1 MSESDQVALIWSA
14 AVDRYEQI
22 TNRKLD
28 DPALERLSTVE
39 ELLSVIDSENKQF
52 SDFRE
57 KRRGIFTAL
66 EYALRPI
73 ELVGGIAAGA
83 TSMLYPPSTL
93 IFASVM
99 YLIDAAKG
107 VSAKFNAIMEL
118 MGTLKVRITD

>member
-39 ELLSVIDSENKQF
+39 GLLSVIDSENKQF

>member
-28 DPALERLSTVE
+28 DPALEHLSTVE
-39 ELLSVIDSENKQF
+39 GLLSVIDSENKQF

-83 TSMLYPPSTL
+83 ASMLYPPSTL

-99 YLIDAAKG
+99 YLMDAAKG

-118 MGTLKVRITD
+118 MGTLKVRMTD

>member
-14 AVDRYEQI
+14 AIDRYEQI

-39 ELLSVIDSENKQF
+39 GLLSVIDSENKQF

>member
-39 ELLSVIDSENKQF
+39 GLLSVIDSENKQF

-83 TSMLYPPSTL
+83 TSMLYPLSTL